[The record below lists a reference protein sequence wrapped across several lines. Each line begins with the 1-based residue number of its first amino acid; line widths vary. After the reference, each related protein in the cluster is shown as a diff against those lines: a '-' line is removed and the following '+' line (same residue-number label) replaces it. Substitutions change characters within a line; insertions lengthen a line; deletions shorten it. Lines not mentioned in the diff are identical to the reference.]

1 MISSISKQIL
11 WERKSGFVDSGLG
24 AASDEP
30 DKFTNSSDVFTIFF
44 SNFSQFEQMKK
55 KTNILSVQNS
65 FFSQFASCKRNHNK
79 YLLEKKS
86 YNRNSDDWW
95 NHLMNSFEIYRNI
108 PGILQTKYFWRFD
121 NAPMFKAMWLTVKD
135 PSTNL
140 LTEALSTKKK
150 NVMKYKK
157 IYY

>member
-1 MISSISKQIL
+1 M
-11 WERKSGFVDSGLG
+11 
-24 AASDEP
+24 
-30 DKFTNSSDVFTIFF
+30 
-44 SNFSQFEQMKK
+44 
-55 KTNILSVQNS
+55 
-65 FFSQFASCKRNHNK
+65 
-79 YLLEKKS
+79 LEKKS

-157 IYY
+157 IYYQTLILIYLNEKVSFFTMFSKNWQDCFTHQHCHVESGNALARVHEPADHWDITFCTRWFWGF